1 MLTIGTVVVMLGDFR
16 LYSDNRITC

>member
-16 LYSDNRITC
+16 LYSVNRITC

>member
-16 LYSDNRITC
+16 LYVNRITC